1 MAERERHAKY
11 RRQDEE
17 REVVR
22 QQIREKVDTVTYID
36 AKCNT
41 SVCVKYN
48 IEKPATE
55 DDEEEDEDD
64 FAFGQ
69 RRLEDNQ
76 DAISSENF
84 TLFLQMSF
92 NDCFVHSSVC
102 VHLFS
107 LSLINIHSQ
116 LHLHI
121 NHLESLTLPLQ
132 HHSPCHKMMF

>member
-55 DDEEEDEDD
+55 DDEEEDEDN

-92 NDCFVHSSVC
+92 ND
-102 VHLFS
+102 S
-107 LSLINIHSQ
+107 LCTVLYVSIYFHYPS
-116 LHLHI
+116 
-121 NHLESLTLPLQ
+121 
-132 HHSPCHKMMF
+132 

>member
-22 QQIREKVDTVTYID
+22 QPIREKVDTVTYID

-69 RRLEDNQ
+69 KRLEDNQ
-76 DAISSENF
+76 DAISSENYTFVANVILQLFCAQFCMCPFIFIIPHKYPF
-84 TLFLQMSF
+84 TAP
-92 NDCFVHSSVC
+92 
-102 VHLFS
+102 
-107 LSLINIHSQ
+107 
-116 LHLHI
+116 
-121 NHLESLTLPLQ
+121 LT
-132 HHSPCHKMMF
+132 H

>member
-1 MAERERHAKY
+1 MFFGTKLIEYQASFYDLLNLWCFYSITAPHYANHSILQEQERLRKEALLVAERERHARY

-22 QQIREKVDTVTYID
+22 QRIREKVDTVTYTD

-41 SVCVKYN
+41 PICVKYN

-69 RRLEDNQ
+69 KRLEDNQ
-76 DAISSENF
+76 DSISSEN
-84 TLFLQMSF
+84 
-92 NDCFVHSSVC
+92 
-102 VHLFS
+102 
-107 LSLINIHSQ
+107 
-116 LHLHI
+116 
-121 NHLESLTLPLQ
+121 
-132 HHSPCHKMMF
+132 